1 MRWRDMERFATNT
14 VMMLLTVSWLVSAA
28 TPSSAQVPAEPDPG
42 QVPPDR
48 IAPSPPGSGDGSLSE
63 QLDATDGVIRPPA
76 GIDPGLVEP
85 PPAGGATPVIPPSVI
100 PPGGRQDGSPSE

>member
-1 MRWRDMERFATNT
+1 MSKIHSILIAGCLAT
-14 VMMLLTVSWLVSAA
+14 AA
-28 TPSSAQVPAEPDPG
+28 APAVAQVPLEPAPG

-48 IAPSPPGSGDGSLSE
+48 VAPSPPSSGDGSLSD
-63 QLDATDGVIRPPA
+63 QLDATDGVIQPPA
-76 GIDPGLVEP
+76 GIDPGLVKP